1 MNEEYFKRLEE
12 RLDSYT
18 LEETKKRLE
27 SYGICLEDVTLE
39 EWLAEHKER
48 MTNLILY
55 GNSWSNEELQI
66 ISNKEKGNDRL

>member
-12 RLDSYT
+12 YLDSYI
-18 LEETKKRLE
+18 LEETKKRLD
-27 SYGICLEDVTLE
+27 SYGVCLNDVTIG

-66 ISNKEKGNDRL
+66 ILNKEKTNDN